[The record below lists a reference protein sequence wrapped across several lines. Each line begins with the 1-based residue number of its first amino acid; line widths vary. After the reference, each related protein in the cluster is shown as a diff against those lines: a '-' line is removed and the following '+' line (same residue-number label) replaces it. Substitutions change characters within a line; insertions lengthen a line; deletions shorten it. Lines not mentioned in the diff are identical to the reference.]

1 MPLFARLDSTFARAA
16 AAASTLAALCWSG
29 TARADVTHIVQ
40 RGHTIQTIAHR
51 YHVTEKAIIDANHLS
66 DPKHLR
72 PGQTLIIPGVDSK
85 KKHGAADKHEASDG
99 KHDLLDKHEGPDHGA
114 PGHPV
119 HALTAEIAPPAEPH
133 GRAES
138 DTIHAV
144 RLGEEFR
151 IRVRDAHGHVPASA
165 LKAFE
170 RLMRQGNATHPVD
183 PRLVTLVGMVSNHF
197 GGATIEVV
205 SGYRAYKPT
214 QYTSQSNHNYGK
226 ALDFRMHGVSDEALR
241 DFCRSLRSAGCGFY
255 PNDSFIHLDVRDA
268 KAYWV
273 DVSHRGEAPKYEK
286 PGMMGDE
293 GTSDV
298 GEERSVEPAAAAA
311 PAPQAPASPPAPA
324 PQAPAPATVTPAP
337 VPAAGPAGPAL
348 ADPHES
354 NETQPA
360 PASSALAK

>member
-1 MPLFARLDSTFARAA
+1 MFVRAA
-16 AAASTLAALCWSG
+16 AFSVLALVLAHAANAS
-29 TARADVTHIVQ
+29 ADVTHIVQ
-40 RGHTIQTIAHR
+40 RGHTIETIAHR
-51 YHVTEKAIIDANHLS
+51 YHVTEKAIIDANHLG

-72 PGQTLIIPGVDSK
+72 PGQTLVIPGVDSK
-85 KKHGAADKHEASDG
+85 KKHGAADKHDSPDG
-99 KHDLLDKHEGPDHGA
+99 KREIQDKHDAPDHA
-114 PGHPV
+114 AAGHPV
-119 HALTAEIAPPAEPH
+119 HAPTAEVAPGVEAR

-144 RLGEEFR
+144 RLGEQFR
-151 IRVRDAHGHVPASA
+151 IRVRDTHGHVPASA

-214 QYTSQSNHNYGK
+214 QYTPQSNHNYGK
-226 ALDFRMHGVSDEALR
+226 AIDFRLHGVNNEALR
-241 DFCRSLRSAGCGFY
+241 DFCRSLRSAGCGYY

-273 DVSHRGEAPKYEK
+273 DVSHRGEPPKYEK
-286 PGMMGDE
+286 PGMTADE

-298 GEERSVEPAAAAA
+298 GDDKAEEPVSA
-311 PAPQAPASPPAPA
+311 PAPS
-324 PQAPAPATVTPAP
+324 P
-337 VPAAGPAGPAL
+337 VPDA
-348 ADPHES
+348 PHES
-354 NETQPA
+354 NGTQVA
-360 PASSALAK
+360 PAGSTSPN

>member
-1 MPLFARLDSTFARAA
+1 MTLRAVIDSAFARAA
-16 AAASTLAALCWSG
+16 AVSTLAALSF
-29 TARADVTHIVQ
+29 APPAHADVTHIVQ
-40 RGHTIQTIAHR
+40 RGHTIETIAHR

-85 KKHGAADKHEASDG
+85 KKHGVPDKHEASEG
-99 KHDLLDKHEGPDHGA
+99 KHDLLDKHDAPDHGA

-119 HALTAEIAPPAEPH
+119 HAATAEIAPAAEPR

-138 DTIHAV
+138 DTIHAS

-151 IRVRDAHGHVPASA
+151 IRVRDAHGHVPSSA

-197 GGATIEVV
+197 GGATIDVV

-214 QYTSQSNHNYGK
+214 QYTQHSNHNYGK
-226 ALDFRMHGVSDEALR
+226 ALDFRMRGVSDEALR
-241 DFCRSLRSAGCGFY
+241 DFCRTLRSAGCGYY
-255 PNDSFIHLDVRDA
+255 PNDSFVHLDVRDA

-286 PGMMGDE
+286 PGMTGDE

-298 GEERSVEPAAAAA
+298 GDEKPVEPA
-311 PAPQAPASPPAPA
+311 SVPAPA
-324 PQAPAPATVTPAP
+324 PTSEAAPS
-337 VPAAGPAGPAL
+337 AA
-348 ADPHES
+348 HES
-354 NETQPA
+354 NETPPA
-360 PASSALAK
+360 PASSALVK